1 VLLGLGTFIPPGHQ
15 FISTVRKQLRAD
27 DVRVQVRPGGLDSSQ
42 WVIRGGMA
50 VTSPLQTLVDLDAAN
65 TDGGHLGAFPRDAL
79 DTGAIRTEATA
90 QITLRTP
97 FQALLE
103 MAEGSSRA

>member
-1 VLLGLGTFIPPGHQ
+1 
-15 FISTVRKQLRAD
+15 
-27 DVRVQVRPGGLDSSQ
+27 
-42 WVIRGGMA
+42 MA
-50 VTSPLQTLVDLDAAN
+50 VTSPLQTLVDLDAVH
-65 TDGGHLGAFPRDAL
+65 TDGGHLGAFLRDAL
-79 DTGAIRTEATA
+79 DTGAIRTEQVA